1 MPFEKDNTPLSQ
13 ANNLS
18 PWQKE
23 ILQRWQKTKAK
34 SLPSSVKDELKEKFD
49 GEIFFDE
56 PMSRHTYIKIGGPA
70 DVFLKPRSL
79 EAVQIVMSLAS
90 ANNLP
95 VTFVGWGAN
104 TLVRDGGVRG
114 IVISPFDAL
123 KEYKLVQETDDFID
137 IEAEAGLNF
146 SRLIHFAKEHGA
158 SLAQFTGIPGSVG
171 GLVAMNAGTREREIQ
186 DVVRSV
192 TFILKD
198 GSLSEVSREKL
209 DFEYRHLKI
218 PRTQYIA
225 KVLFRVEKT
234 ASPEEIDAD
243 IRRALKRRQD
253 TQPIEL
259 PNLGC
264 MFKNPPV
271 TKKGE
276 PATSAG
282 QLVEEAGL
290 KNVRVG
296 GARISQKHGNFI
308 VNEGAATAKDVV
320 TLMGLIK
327 DKVKT
332 QTGIVLE
339 AEVKIIGEEPSHE

>member
-1 MPFEKDNTPLSQ
+1 MPFEKDNTSLSQ

-23 ILQRWQKTKAK
+23 MLQRWQKTVAK
-34 SLPSSVKDELKEKFD
+34 TLPLSVKDELKEKFD
-49 GEIFFDE
+49 GEVLFDE

-79 EAVQIVMSLAS
+79 EAVQMVMALAS
-90 ANNLP
+90 TNNLP

-114 IVISPFDAL
+114 IVISPFDTL
-123 KEYKLVQETDDFID
+123 KEYKLVQATDDFID

-171 GLVAMNAGTREREIQ
+171 GLVAMNAGTREREIK

-198 GSLSEVSREKL
+198 GTLQEISREKL
-209 DFEYRHLKI
+209 DFEYRQLKI

-243 IRRALKRRQD
+243 IKRALKRRQD
-253 TQPIEL
+253 MQPIEL

-264 MFKNPPV
+264 MFKNPPAA
-271 TKKGE
+271 KKGD

-308 VNEGAATAKDVV
+308 VNEGTATAKDVV

-327 DKVKT
+327 DKIKT

-339 AEVKIIGEEPSHE
+339 AEVKVIGEELSHE